1 MIDEQE
7 EEGENGLIDEEE
19 IEESFRWEP
28 DIGILWESARDGIE
42 PLFAEMRR
50 RKNQHGVWFNDEGLL
65 FVTWLKSLFRQ
76 TVGEIDASIH
86 E

>member
-28 DIGILWESARDGIE
+28 DIGILWESARDDIE
-42 PLFAEMRR
+42 PLFADVKKQTSSQAPSYASPKLWPTE
-50 RKNQHGVWFNDEGLL
+50 
-65 FVTWLKSLFRQ
+65 SL
-76 TVGEIDASIH
+76 TDGGEV
-86 E
+86 